1 MGVGLAVGAIVVVG
15 AVLRLVQ
22 LDQSLNSD
30 ELWSYLEATRYDF
43 GGMLEYVR
51 GIQEVTPPLFTVLA
65 WLSAHVSESREVVRI
80 PTVAA
85 GILTIPVVFAI
96 GDRTI
101 GRHGALLAAALT
113 ALSPTLIWYSIELR
127 AYSLAVLLT
136 AASTICMLFAIERRG
151 ALWWVGYAVLVAAAM
166 YTHYTAAYVLG
177 AQLLWLLV
185 VHPAARRP
193 ALIATAAAALL
204 FLPWLPEVRNDFD
217 APAQDIIN
225 KIAPFGLHN
234 VVETTTR
241 TLFGLPLALRDLYGI
256 VPIVLFAV
264 GVSIAAAGAAVGWRS
279 RSDPRPAADVS
290 LPVMLALAAP
300 VGAGLVSLIGDD
312 QFIPRNILTSVPGM
326 LLVLAAVVTAGPALT
341 RVVSGFLITGVFIFG
356 AARTLDPSFQRLDY
370 VGAAEFVDS
379 QAQPGDVV
387 VDVPTGYVG
396 GVNGQPLLPGAFA
409 LEVELENPQ
418 RLVEAV
424 DPETMRAAVAEAAGG
439 RIFLVGPA
447 PLLELMRPE
456 DLGLQPDPV
465 AVRSLPG
472 VIPLE
477 VREYEVSPDAAGS
490 K

>member
-1 MGVGLAVGAIVVVG
+1 
-15 AVLRLVQ
+15 
-22 LDQSLNSD
+22 
-30 ELWSYLEATRYDF
+30 
-43 GGMLEYVR
+43 
-51 GIQEVTPPLFTVLA
+51 
-65 WLSAHVSESREVVRI
+65 
-80 PTVAA
+80 
-85 GILTIPVVFAI
+85 
-96 GDRTI
+96 
-101 GRHGALLAAALT
+101 
-113 ALSPTLIWYSIELR
+113 
-127 AYSLAVLLT
+127 
-136 AASTICMLFAIERRG
+136 
-151 ALWWVGYAVLVAAAM
+151 
-166 YTHYTAAYVLG
+166 
-177 AQLLWLLV
+177 
-185 VHPAARRP
+185 
-193 ALIATAAAALL
+193 
-204 FLPWLPEVRNDFD
+204 
-217 APAQDIIN
+217 
-225 KIAPFGLHN
+225 
-234 VVETTTR
+234 
-241 TLFGLPLALRDLYGI
+241 
-256 VPIVLFAV
+256 
-264 GVSIAAAGAAVGWRS
+264 
-279 RSDPRPAADVS
+279 
-290 LPVMLALAAP
+290 
-300 VGAGLVSLIGDD
+300 
-312 QFIPRNILTSVPGM
+312 M

-424 DPETMRAAVAEAAGG
+424 DPEAMRAAVAEAAGG

-472 VIPLE
+472 FIPLE